1 MPLIIVPTPV
11 GNLGDMTLRGLE
23 ELRNADVI
31 ACEDTRH
38 TLRLLNHFGIKK
50 PLLSCHEH
58 NERERADEIMRRVEE
73 GQRVALVSDAGT
85 PGLSDPGAVIVR
97 EAIARGLPFDVL
109 PGANA
114 LLPAL
119 LIAGIGMES
128 FVFVGFLKG
137 KKDEKLARLAELRN
151 LRETLVFYAAP
162 HHLREDLAL
171 MAQGL
176 GDRRVAL
183 VRELRN
189 AGRSGRKRLARRG
202 RGADSGGR
210 VDEGRRRRDSVA
222 LRRAEKQRKKIH
234 NRKLHQGGIS
244 DVRKTILH
252 HDADIL
258 CQRRAP
264 HRPRLHDDSGGR
276 PEPLA

>member
-58 NERERADEIMRRVEE
+58 NERERADEIMRRIEE

-176 GDRRVAL
+176 GDRRAAL
-183 VRELRN
+183 VREI
-189 AGRSGRKRLARRG
+189 S
-202 RGADSGGR
+202 
-210 VDEGRRRRDSVA
+210 
-222 LRRAEKQRKKIH
+222 
-234 NRKLHQGGIS
+234 KLHQERIEGTLASFCDTMPEEKIRGEFVCVVEGARETQ
-244 DVRKTILH
+244 DE
-252 HDADIL
+252 ADEGDWREEAAALIAAGASTKAAAEEIAARFGVQKNSVKKFIIEN
-258 CQRRAP
+258 CIREA
-264 HRPRLHDDSGGR
+264 
-276 PEPLA
+276 

>member
-137 KKDEKLARLAELRN
+137 KKDEKLARLAQLRN

-176 GDRRVAL
+176 GDRRAAL
-183 VRELRN
+183 VREI
-189 AGRSGRKRLARRG
+189 S
-202 RGADSGGR
+202 
-210 VDEGRRRRDSVA
+210 
-222 LRRAEKQRKKIH
+222 
-234 NRKLHQGGIS
+234 KLHQERIEGTLASFCDTMPEEKIRGEFVCVVEGARETQ
-244 DVRKTILH
+244 DE
-252 HDADIL
+252 ADEGDWREEAAALIAAGASTKAAAEEIAARFGVQKNSVKKFIIEN
-258 CQRRAP
+258 CIREA
-264 HRPRLHDDSGGR
+264 
-276 PEPLA
+276 

>member
-137 KKDEKLARLAELRN
+137 KKDEKLARLAQLKN

-176 GDRRVAL
+176 GDRRAVL
-183 VRELRN
+183 VREI
-189 AGRSGRKRLARRG
+189 S
-202 RGADSGGR
+202 
-210 VDEGRRRRDSVA
+210 
-222 LRRAEKQRKKIH
+222 
-234 NRKLHQGGIS
+234 KLHQERIEGTLASFCDTMPEEKIRGEFVCVVEGARETR
-244 DVRKTILH
+244 D
-252 HDADIL
+252 DADEGDWREEAAALIAAGASTKAAAEEIASRFGVQKNSVKKFIIEN
-258 CQRRAP
+258 CIREA
-264 HRPRLHDDSGGR
+264 
-276 PEPLA
+276 

>member
-23 ELRNADVI
+23 ELRGADVI

-176 GDRRVAL
+176 GDRRAAL
-183 VRELRN
+183 VREI
-189 AGRSGRKRLARRG
+189 S
-202 RGADSGGR
+202 
-210 VDEGRRRRDSVA
+210 
-222 LRRAEKQRKKIH
+222 
-234 NRKLHQGGIS
+234 KLHQERIEGTLASFCDTMPEEKIRGEFVCVVEGARETR
-244 DVRKTILH
+244 DE
-252 HDADIL
+252 ADEGDWREEAAALIAAGASTKAAAEEIAARFGVQKNSVKKFIIEN
-258 CQRRAP
+258 CIREA
-264 HRPRLHDDSGGR
+264 
-276 PEPLA
+276 

>member
-11 GNLGDMTLRGLE
+11 GNLGDITLRGLE

-38 TLRLLNHFGIKK
+38 TLRMLNHFGIKK
-50 PLLSCHEH
+50 PLISCHEH

-85 PGLSDPGAVIVR
+85 PGLSDPGAAVVR

-119 LIAGIGMES
+119 LIAGIDMES

-137 KKDEKLARLAELRN
+137 KKDEKLARLAGLKN

-176 GDRRVAL
+176 GDRRAAL
-183 VRELRN
+183 VREI
-189 AGRSGRKRLARRG
+189 S
-202 RGADSGGR
+202 
-210 VDEGRRRRDSVA
+210 
-222 LRRAEKQRKKIH
+222 
-234 NRKLHQGGIS
+234 KLHQERIEGTLASFCDTMPEKKIRGEFVCVVEG
-244 DVRKTILH
+244 VRETP
-252 HDADIL
+252 DAEGENDWREDAAALIAAGL
-258 CQRRAP
+258 STKAAAEEIAA
-264 HRPRLHDDSGGR
+264 RLGVQKNSVKKFIIENCIR
-276 PEPLA
+276 EA

>member
-23 ELRNADVI
+23 ELRSADVI

-176 GDRRVAL
+176 GDRRAAL
-183 VRELRN
+183 VREI
-189 AGRSGRKRLARRG
+189 S
-202 RGADSGGR
+202 
-210 VDEGRRRRDSVA
+210 
-222 LRRAEKQRKKIH
+222 
-234 NRKLHQGGIS
+234 KLHQERIEGTLASFCDTMPEEKIRGEFVCVVEGARETQ
-244 DVRKTILH
+244 DE
-252 HDADIL
+252 ADEGDWREEAAALIAAGASTKATAEEIAARFGVQKNSVKKFIIEN
-258 CQRRAP
+258 CIREA
-264 HRPRLHDDSGGR
+264 
-276 PEPLA
+276 

>member
-23 ELRNADVI
+23 ELRGADVI

-50 PLLSCHEH
+50 PLISCHEH
-58 NERERADEIMRRVEE
+58 NERERADDIMRRVEE

-137 KKDEKLARLAELRN
+137 KKDEKLARLAELKN

-176 GDRRVAL
+176 GDRRAAL
-183 VRELRN
+183 VREI
-189 AGRSGRKRLARRG
+189 S
-202 RGADSGGR
+202 
-210 VDEGRRRRDSVA
+210 
-222 LRRAEKQRKKIH
+222 
-234 NRKLHQGGIS
+234 KLHQERIEATLASFCDTMPEEKVRGEFVCVVEGARETQDAADGIDWREEAAALTAAGTS
-244 DVRKTILH
+244 TKAAAEEIAARFGVQKNSVKKFIIENCIKE
-252 HDADIL
+252 A
-258 CQRRAP
+258 
-264 HRPRLHDDSGGR
+264 
-276 PEPLA
+276 

>member
-23 ELRNADVI
+23 ELRSADVI

-85 PGLSDPGAVIVR
+85 PGLSDPGAVTVR

-137 KKDEKLARLAELRN
+137 KKDEKLARLAELKN

-176 GDRRVAL
+176 GDRRAAL
-183 VRELRN
+183 VREI
-189 AGRSGRKRLARRG
+189 S
-202 RGADSGGR
+202 
-210 VDEGRRRRDSVA
+210 
-222 LRRAEKQRKKIH
+222 
-234 NRKLHQGGIS
+234 KLHQERIEGTLASFCDTMPEEKIRGEFVCVVEGALETQ
-244 DVRKTILH
+244 DET
-252 HDADIL
+252 DEADWREEAAALIAAGASTKAAAEEIAARFGVQKNSVKKFIIEN
-258 CQRRAP
+258 CIREA
-264 HRPRLHDDSGGR
+264 
-276 PEPLA
+276 

>member
-137 KKDEKLARLAELRN
+137 KKDEKLARLAELKN

-176 GDRRVAL
+176 GDRRAAL
-183 VRELRN
+183 VREI
-189 AGRSGRKRLARRG
+189 S
-202 RGADSGGR
+202 
-210 VDEGRRRRDSVA
+210 
-222 LRRAEKQRKKIH
+222 
-234 NRKLHQGGIS
+234 KLHQERIEGTLAS
-244 DVRKTILH
+244 FCDTM
-252 HDADIL
+252 
-258 CQRRAP
+258 
-264 HRPRLHDDSGGR
+264 
-276 PEPLA
+276 PEEKIRGEFVCVVEGACETRDEANEGDWREEAAALIAAGASTKAAAEEIAARFGVQKNSVKKFIIENCIREA

>member
-176 GDRRVAL
+176 GDRRAAL
-183 VRELRN
+183 VREI
-189 AGRSGRKRLARRG
+189 S
-202 RGADSGGR
+202 
-210 VDEGRRRRDSVA
+210 
-222 LRRAEKQRKKIH
+222 
-234 NRKLHQGGIS
+234 KLHQERIEGTLASFCDTMPEEKIRGEFVCVVEGACETQDEADES
-244 DVRKTILH
+244 DWREEAAALIAVGASTKAAAEEIASRFGVQKNSVKKFIIENCIRE
-252 HDADIL
+252 A
-258 CQRRAP
+258 
-264 HRPRLHDDSGGR
+264 
-276 PEPLA
+276 

>member
-73 GQRVALVSDAGT
+73 WQRVALVSDAGM

-137 KKDEKLARLAELRN
+137 KKDEKLARLAELKN

-176 GDRRVAL
+176 GDRRAAL
-183 VRELRN
+183 VREI
-189 AGRSGRKRLARRG
+189 S
-202 RGADSGGR
+202 
-210 VDEGRRRRDSVA
+210 
-222 LRRAEKQRKKIH
+222 
-234 NRKLHQGGIS
+234 KLHQERIEGTLASFCDTMPEEKIRGEFVCVVEGARETQDEADES
-244 DVRKTILH
+244 DWREEAAALIAAGASTKAAAEEIAARFGVQKNSVKKFIIENCIRE
-252 HDADIL
+252 A
-258 CQRRAP
+258 
-264 HRPRLHDDSGGR
+264 
-276 PEPLA
+276 

>member
-1 MPLIIVPTPV
+1 MSLIIVPTPV

-137 KKDEKLARLAELRN
+137 KKDEKLARLAELKN

-171 MAQGL
+171 MARGL
-176 GDRRVAL
+176 GDRRAAL
-183 VRELRN
+183 VREI
-189 AGRSGRKRLARRG
+189 S
-202 RGADSGGR
+202 
-210 VDEGRRRRDSVA
+210 
-222 LRRAEKQRKKIH
+222 
-234 NRKLHQGGIS
+234 KLHQERIEGTLASFCDTMPEEKIRGEFVCVVEGARETQDEADES
-244 DVRKTILH
+244 DWREEAAALITAGASTKAAAEEIASRFGVQKNSVKKFIIENCIRE
-252 HDADIL
+252 A
-258 CQRRAP
+258 
-264 HRPRLHDDSGGR
+264 
-276 PEPLA
+276 

>member
-85 PGLSDPGAVIVR
+85 PGLSDPGAVTVR

-137 KKDEKLARLAELRN
+137 KKDEKLARLAQLKN

-176 GDRRVAL
+176 GDRRAAL
-183 VRELRN
+183 VREI
-189 AGRSGRKRLARRG
+189 S
-202 RGADSGGR
+202 
-210 VDEGRRRRDSVA
+210 
-222 LRRAEKQRKKIH
+222 
-234 NRKLHQGGIS
+234 KLHQERIEGTLASFCDTMPEEKIRGEFVCVVEGALETQ
-244 DVRKTILH
+244 DET
-252 HDADIL
+252 DEADWREEAAALIAAGASTKAAAEEIAARFGVQKNSVKKFIIEN
-258 CQRRAP
+258 CIREA
-264 HRPRLHDDSGGR
+264 
-276 PEPLA
+276 

>member
-128 FVFVGFLKG
+128 FVFVGFVKG
-137 KKDEKLARLAELRN
+137 KKDAKLARLAELRN

-176 GDRRVAL
+176 GDRRAAL
-183 VRELRN
+183 VREI
-189 AGRSGRKRLARRG
+189 S
-202 RGADSGGR
+202 
-210 VDEGRRRRDSVA
+210 
-222 LRRAEKQRKKIH
+222 
-234 NRKLHQGGIS
+234 KLHQERIEGTLASFCDTMPEETIRGEFVCVVEGARETQDEADES
-244 DVRKTILH
+244 DWREEAAALIAAGASTKAAAEEIAARFGVQKNSVKKFIIENCIRE
-252 HDADIL
+252 A
-258 CQRRAP
+258 
-264 HRPRLHDDSGGR
+264 
-276 PEPLA
+276 

>member
-176 GDRRVAL
+176 GDRRAAL
-183 VRELRN
+183 VREI
-189 AGRSGRKRLARRG
+189 S
-202 RGADSGGR
+202 
-210 VDEGRRRRDSVA
+210 
-222 LRRAEKQRKKIH
+222 
-234 NRKLHQGGIS
+234 KLHQERIEGTLASFCDTMPEEKIRGEFVCVVEGARETRDEADES
-244 DVRKTILH
+244 DWREEAAALIAAGASTKAAAEEIAARFGVQKNSVKKFIIENCIRE
-252 HDADIL
+252 A
-258 CQRRAP
+258 
-264 HRPRLHDDSGGR
+264 
-276 PEPLA
+276 

>member
-176 GDRRVAL
+176 GDRRAAL
-183 VRELRN
+183 VREI
-189 AGRSGRKRLARRG
+189 S
-202 RGADSGGR
+202 
-210 VDEGRRRRDSVA
+210 
-222 LRRAEKQRKKIH
+222 
-234 NRKLHQGGIS
+234 KLHQERIEGTLASFCDTMPEEKIRGEFVCVVEGARETRDEADES
-244 DVRKTILH
+244 DWREEAAALVAAGASTKAAAEEIAARFGVQKNSVKKFIIENCIRE
-252 HDADIL
+252 A
-258 CQRRAP
+258 
-264 HRPRLHDDSGGR
+264 
-276 PEPLA
+276 

>member
-31 ACEDTRH
+31 ACEDTRR

-85 PGLSDPGAVIVR
+85 PGLSDPGAIIVR

-176 GDRRVAL
+176 GDRRAAL
-183 VRELRN
+183 VREI
-189 AGRSGRKRLARRG
+189 S
-202 RGADSGGR
+202 
-210 VDEGRRRRDSVA
+210 
-222 LRRAEKQRKKIH
+222 
-234 NRKLHQGGIS
+234 KLHQERIEGTLASFCDTMPEEKIRGEFVCVVEGARETQ
-244 DVRKTILH
+244 DE
-252 HDADIL
+252 ADEGDWREEAAALITAGASTKAAAEEIASRFGVQKNSVKKFIIEN
-258 CQRRAP
+258 CIREA
-264 HRPRLHDDSGGR
+264 
-276 PEPLA
+276 

>member
-38 TLRLLNHFGIKK
+38 TLRLLNHLGIKK

-137 KKDEKLARLAELRN
+137 KKDEKLARLAQLKN

-176 GDRRVAL
+176 GDRRAAL
-183 VRELRN
+183 VREI
-189 AGRSGRKRLARRG
+189 S
-202 RGADSGGR
+202 
-210 VDEGRRRRDSVA
+210 
-222 LRRAEKQRKKIH
+222 
-234 NRKLHQGGIS
+234 KLHQERIEGTLASFCDTMPEEKIRGEFVCVVEGARETRDEADES
-244 DVRKTILH
+244 DWREEAAALVAAGASTKAAAEEIAARFGVQKNSVKKFIIENCIRE
-252 HDADIL
+252 A
-258 CQRRAP
+258 
-264 HRPRLHDDSGGR
+264 
-276 PEPLA
+276 

>member
-58 NERERADEIMRRVEE
+58 NERERADEIMRRVAE

-176 GDRRVAL
+176 GDRRAAL
-183 VRELRN
+183 VREI
-189 AGRSGRKRLARRG
+189 S
-202 RGADSGGR
+202 
-210 VDEGRRRRDSVA
+210 
-222 LRRAEKQRKKIH
+222 
-234 NRKLHQGGIS
+234 KLHQERIEGTLASFCDTMPEEKIRGEFVCVVEGARETRDEADES
-244 DVRKTILH
+244 DWREEAEALIAAGASTKAAAEEIAARFGVQKNSVKKFIIENCIRE
-252 HDADIL
+252 A
-258 CQRRAP
+258 
-264 HRPRLHDDSGGR
+264 
-276 PEPLA
+276 

>member
-137 KKDEKLARLAELRN
+137 KKDEKLARLAQLKN

-176 GDRRVAL
+176 GDRRAAL
-183 VRELRN
+183 VREI
-189 AGRSGRKRLARRG
+189 S
-202 RGADSGGR
+202 
-210 VDEGRRRRDSVA
+210 
-222 LRRAEKQRKKIH
+222 
-234 NRKLHQGGIS
+234 KLHQERIEGTLASFCDTMPEDKIRGEFVCVVEGARETQ
-244 DVRKTILH
+244 DET
-252 HDADIL
+252 DEADWREEAAALIAAGASTKAAAEEIAARFGVQKNSVKKFIIEN
-258 CQRRAP
+258 CIRGA
-264 HRPRLHDDSGGR
+264 
-276 PEPLA
+276 